1 MVSPPGVVPGVASGV
16 VSGVLVL
23 PGVVVVEPVGSD
35 VSGEF
40 VVPVVSVVVLGVSS
54 DSPPRNTAAL
64 TAAPISKSNTMI
76 MAIILQ
82 WDFLFNLVM
91 SVYNQP
97 PLKKIAKS
105 KFVRA

>member
-23 PGVVVVEPVGSD
+23 PGVVVVEPVGPD

-40 VVPVVSVVVLGVSS
+40 VVPIVSVVVLGVCS

-64 TAAPISKSNTMI
+64 TAAPISNSNTMI
-76 MAIILQ
+76 MAMILPR
-82 WDFLFNLVM
+82 DFLFNLVM

-105 KFVRA
+105 NFVRA